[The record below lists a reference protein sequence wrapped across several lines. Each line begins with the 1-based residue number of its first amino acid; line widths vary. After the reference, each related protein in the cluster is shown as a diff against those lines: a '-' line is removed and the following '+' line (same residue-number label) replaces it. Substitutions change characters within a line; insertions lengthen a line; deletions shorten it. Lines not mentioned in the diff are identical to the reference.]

1 MRCLLLLPSLSVDL
15 LGGFCSLDEDSFD
28 LGTVALAVED
38 VEEELCGLS
47 LCSEAGLELL
57 LDLSGVPELELMGLL
72 LLLLLLLLGAEA
84 EG

>member
-28 LGTVALAVED
+28 LGTALAVED